1 MATTEEYKNGGSA
14 SYSFAIEYIKAE
26 DIKVAVDGTNLTYTA
41 TNPPAQTTEYT
52 VNGSNVIFK
61 QASVS
66 GSATGGV
73 RIYRETALENVD
85 SATFQEGS
93 AIRAADLNAN
103 HKLVKFS
110 AQEKNQEIV
119 TADVRDQA
127 ITSDKIANG
136 TIVDQDINGNAAI
149 DGTKIAPNFGSQ
161 NITTTGN
168 ISTSG
173 TVNNLTNTELAILD
187 GATVSTAELNTLD
200 GITASTAE
208 LNYTDGVTSNIQTQL
223 DNKQPLDA
231 ELTEL
236 ATMSSGTASALAD
249 LTGTEVSIL
258 DGATISTT
266 QLNNLQNIEPA
277 AKDDQTGAEIK
288 ALYEA
293 EAQTNAFTDAEKAKL
308 ANLGSLNSLS
318 DVNTSGVADGKIL
331 KYDASASEFIIAD
344 DGGSGSGGATAFTG
358 LSDTPSNYGNA
369 AGKTLKINSTGN
381 AVEFVDVSTDLLQDG
396 SPQLAADLDVQNR
409 AITTS
414 TTNQNIVLT
423 PNGTGSVEVRGN
435 GSTDGA
441 IVLNCGNNTHGQTIK
456 APPHS
461 AGVSNT
467 FTLPTAAV
475 SGINQNA
482 FLKTDTNGQLSFDS
496 TTYLAANQQII
507 GSSLLFNNT
516 NQNIVFDTDGNNTHT
531 ISFVAPGTLTKTSA
545 FTLPEDGTA
554 GTPLQTN
561 GSGGLSFADIDKIK
575 EGSSSVEI
583 TGDGGTSDGVFEV
596 KLQDATYSGAAK
608 TSLKQYTSSST
619 NVTELNAEQAEIQS
633 KLKLWHNTGTNAWG
647 DIEFAQSGT
656 TSGTSKIRS
665 NGHSYIELHPTSTSG
680 AKFGVY
686 DVNIVANNPLL
697 PGHTNTHTLGSSGLK
712 WSEVHATTFYGS
724 GANLTDID
732 AGATGSGNDKI
743 FWENGQTI
751 TTSYTVGTTFGAA
764 CNAMSAGPITIN
776 NSVVVTVDSGDTWTI
791 V

>member
-52 VNGSNVIFK
+52 VNGTNVIFK

-608 TSLKQYTSSST
+608 TSLKQYTSASA
-619 NVTELNAEQAEIQS
+619 NITELNAEQSEIQS

-743 FWENGQTI
+743 FWENGKTI

-791 V
+791 I

>member
-52 VNGSNVIFK
+52 VNGTNVIFK

-608 TSLKQYTSSST
+608 TSLKQYTSASA
-619 NVTELNAEQAEIQS
+619 NITELNAEQSEIQS

-656 TSGTSKIRS
+656 TPGNSKIRS
-665 NGHSYIELHPTSTSG
+665 NGYSYIEFHPTSTS
-680 AKFGVY
+680 ASKFGVY

-743 FWENGQTI
+743 FWENGKTI

-791 V
+791 I

>member
-52 VNGSNVIFK
+52 VNGTNVIFK

>member
-52 VNGSNVIFK
+52 VNGTNVIFK

-791 V
+791 I

>member
-52 VNGSNVIFK
+52 VNGTNVIFK

-680 AKFGVY
+680 SKFGVY

-743 FWENGQTI
+743 FWENGKTI

-791 V
+791 I